1 MAVIDPFVL
10 DGLPAE
16 VTAFLVRVSKL
27 IPCTPQHAAMALF
40 MTFQAAENPGN
51 PEILAAI
58 NDPELGFYDLTPEE
72 KQRLFAI
79 LFTSDPPPRMD
90 SLHG

>member
-1 MAVIDPFVL
+1 MAVIDPSVL

-16 VTAFLVRVSKL
+16 VIAFLHRIAKT
-27 IPCTPQHAAMALF
+27 IPTSTECAAMALF
-40 MTFQAAENPGN
+40 MTLEAAEDPD
-51 PEILAAI
+51 ILDAI
-58 NDPELGFYDLTPEE
+58 NDPELGFYDLTPEQ

-90 SLHG
+90 SLHA